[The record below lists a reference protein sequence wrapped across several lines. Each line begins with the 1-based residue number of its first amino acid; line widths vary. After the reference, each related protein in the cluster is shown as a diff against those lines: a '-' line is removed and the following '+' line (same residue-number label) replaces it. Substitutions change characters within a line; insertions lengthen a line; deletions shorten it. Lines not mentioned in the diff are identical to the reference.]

1 MCHSVQKNM
10 YEGVLPI
17 KDMIYAIQKLK
28 LWQLYNA
35 LKNIGIS
42 AAGVKTDCMLIT
54 ESEKQLIQKAS
65 DANVTIPFD
74 KKIGGIKFESN
85 KFPINKK
92 ITMYQN
98 KLIEI
103 KTPSVNIIEMKNE
116 YDKQEMKE
124 ILQIYDKTFV
134 GADLPGSGKTT
145 AVKNCGYTLL
155 FITPFNMLALNL
167 KKAGYSAGTLHKL
180 LAIDATGEHHKWNRP
195 INTDNFEAICFD
207 EILLHDISQ
216 LGRIY
221 RYMNNHTDKKYFSTG
236 DLKQLEPIG
245 NHTLN
250 NINENDIEK
259 YIENAINIMFPNR
272 IVLHE
277 NKRLKSE
284 EDKKRLRE
292 LFNDIFDYSQD
303 LESILI
309 KHRIINQKSIKS
321 YEELETTKNISFFNY
336 RSKIVNEE
344 IHNNNTK
351 VKIEVPSKHVIIN
364 GVKYWKGLQLICR
377 KSYRAKDK
385 LLITNYTYEIVSIN
399 NKTITLL

>member
-1 MCHSVQKNM
+1 M
-10 YEGVLPI
+10 
-17 KDMIYAIQKLK
+17 
-28 LWQLYNA
+28 
-35 LKNIGIS
+35 
-42 AAGVKTDCMLIT
+42 
-54 ESEKQLIQKAS
+54 
-65 DANVTIPFD
+65 
-74 KKIGGIKFESN
+74 
-85 KFPINKK
+85 
-92 ITMYQN
+92 
-98 KLIEI
+98 
-103 KTPSVNIIEMKNE
+103 
-116 YDKQEMKE
+116 
-124 ILQIYDKTFV
+124 
-134 GADLPGSGKTT
+134 
-145 AVKNCGYTLL
+145 
-155 FITPFNMLALNL
+155 
-167 KKAGYSAGTLHKL
+167 
-180 LAIDATGEHHKWNRP
+180 NRP
-195 INTDNFEAICFD
+195 IKTDNFKTICFG

-221 RYMNNHTDKKYFSTG
+221 RYMNNHTDKTYFSTG

-250 NINENDIEK
+250 NINENDVEK

-364 GVKYWKGLQLICR
+364 GVKYWK
-377 KSYRAKDK
+377 
-385 LLITNYTYEIVSIN
+385 
-399 NKTITLL
+399 